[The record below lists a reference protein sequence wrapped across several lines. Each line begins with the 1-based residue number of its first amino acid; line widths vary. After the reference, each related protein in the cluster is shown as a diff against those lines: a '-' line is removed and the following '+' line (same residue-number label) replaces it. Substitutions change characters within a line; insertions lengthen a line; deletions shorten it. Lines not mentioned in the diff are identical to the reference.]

1 MVIFNL
7 NPIVWSRYLQD
18 HKIKSISVA
27 PRIAWFSVIL
37 WSKPSLKLSIL
48 CYLACTLYDF
58 NIEMR
63 LINLRTSSKFQLL
76 RENWLHA
83 CMASRSLD
91 RSGQGFYYYFRV
103 LARDILCKNEFR
115 TQCGLKQIS
124 QNESN
129 PETLNM
135 EWQEISDYHLAIV
148 LFIKRYKNEVTLV
161 DAIILWHIL

>member
-1 MVIFNL
+1 MWYCDLNL
-7 NPIVWSRYLQD
+7 PW
-18 HKIKSISVA
+18 
-27 PRIAWFSVIL
+27 
-37 WSKPSLKLSIL
+37 
-48 CYLACTLYDF
+48 
-58 NIEMR
+58 
-63 LINLRTSSKFQLL
+63 SKFQLL
-76 RENWLHA
+76 RENWSHA

-135 EWQEISDYHLAIV
+135 EWQEISDYHLVIV
-148 LFIKRYKNEVTLV
+148 LFIKRYRNEVTLV
-161 DAIILWHIL
+161 DAIILLRYIIRVVLCISNSFPIFFSNDLAWHLSHFNLWGAYNLIITKIIKYERDT